1 MLSSCAGMMPS
12 FQECFIGLS
21 VAKRKY
27 KDNPSRDVQAGDG
40 LAKTPFAFGVLLCAL
55 VIVLLVFVALGY
67 HFFMGGDI
75 PFLKFSNHESAQYW
89 GQLGDF
95 AGGLLNPILSFLA
108 LMAVLKTLTLQRAEM
123 AAAQVEARAANL
135 EQRVQSNLYSRQ
147 AFETTFFGL
156 LDVHSRILNDI
167 CFRNSRPVKGRE
179 AVDTMLAEL
188 KASNEYQGA
197 IMFPELVEAENI
209 QKQIDAFCLRYKP
222 EVGHYFRNLYWI
234 LKKIDS
240 SRLGLDS
247 EEESKDERF
256 RERRFFFDYLR
267 RRQYASLVRAQ
278 LSEGEIALLQL
289 NCLGPYGEG
298 LKYYVEKYSLLKSL
312 DRKFFGGWSECI
324 NNGFHPL
331 ATKSSSTLTL
341 DDVKAFVVSNVMFRR
356 LRAKAGAIDSRH
368 E

>member
-1 MLSSCAGMMPS
+1 MLCSGTGMMPS
-12 FQECFIGLS
+12 FQAYSIGFT
-21 VAKRKY
+21 VARRKD
-27 KDNPSRDVQAGDG
+27 KDIHSNGVQAGGG

-55 VIVLLVFVALGY
+55 VIVLIVFAALAY
-67 HFFMGGDI
+67 HFFIGGDI
-75 PFLKFSNHESAQYW
+75 PFLKLSNHESAQYW

-156 LDVHSRILNDI
+156 LDVHSRILSDI
-167 CFRNSRPVKGRE
+167 CFRADRPVKGRE
-179 AVDTMLAEL
+179 AVDTMLAKL

-197 IMFPELVEAENI
+197 ILFPELTETEDI
-209 QKQIDAFCLRYKP
+209 QRRIDDFCLKYKS

-256 RERRFFFDYLR
+256 RERRIFFDYLR

-278 LSEGEIALLQL
+278 LSEGELALLQL

-298 LKYYVEKYSLLKSL
+298 LKFYVEKYSLLKSL
-312 DRKFFGGWSECI
+312 DQNFFGGWSEYI
-324 NNGFHPL
+324 NNRFHPL
-331 ATKSSSTLTL
+331 ATKSSSKLAL
-341 DDVKAFVVSNVMFRR
+341 DDVKAFIVSNVMFRR
-356 LRAKAGAIDSRH
+356 LRAKAGAIESKH